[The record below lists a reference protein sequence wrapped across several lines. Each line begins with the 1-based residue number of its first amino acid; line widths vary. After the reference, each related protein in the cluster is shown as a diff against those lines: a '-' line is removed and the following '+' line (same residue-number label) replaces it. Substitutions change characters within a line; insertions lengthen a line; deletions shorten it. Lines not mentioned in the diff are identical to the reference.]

1 MALKEVLIASCM
13 QRTDQRSSKRLDLS
27 LDLNLNLNL
36 NLKMA
41 SCMQR
46 TDQRSRKSQPGVQV
60 KKATIS
66 EGLELRE
73 LE

>member
-1 MALKEVLIASCM
+1 MASCM
-13 QRTDQRSSKRLDLS
+13 QRTDQRSSK
-27 LDLNLNLNL
+27 
-36 NLKMA
+36 
-41 SCMQR
+41 C
-46 TDQRSRKSQPGVQV
+46 QPSVQV

>member
-1 MALKEVLIASCM
+1 MRGAISNDSGSDEGSNQRRSSLALEWHSKEVLMASCM
-13 QRTDQRSSKRLDLS
+13 QRTDQRSS
-27 LDLNLNLNL
+27 
-36 NLKMA
+36 
-41 SCMQR
+41 
-46 TDQRSRKSQPGVQV
+46 KSQPGVQV